1 MTDQPRAT
9 NPPVELARYRISD
22 GERVVRG
29 QRVLGVVRVTDVP
42 ASGAGRA
49 VLVERGLTSK
59 AELDALVADYVAQAA
74 VRDAIPALTWL
85 ETC

>member
-1 MTDQPRAT
+1 MPDHHRTT

-29 QRVLGVVRVTDVP
+29 QRVLGIVRVTDVP
-42 ASGAGRA
+42 ASGSGRA

-74 VRDAIPALTWL
+74 IRDAVPALTWL
-85 ETC
+85 GTC